1 MLIYL
6 IYYSLLFCRFYIKE
20 ILYSKSMTNDKK
32 RIFVIK
38 PINKYLEICQ
48 SLFTLININNQVHV
62 ILKNIK
68 RSTICYLLQLKVN
81 N

>member
-1 MLIYL
+1 
-6 IYYSLLFCRFYIKE
+6 
-20 ILYSKSMTNDKK
+20 MTNDKK

-38 PINKYLEICQ
+38 PINKYLVICQ
-48 SLFTLININNQVHV
+48 SLFTLININNKVHV